1 MVKTKK
7 QDIKPNL
14 TLAVTIDPLHNFTYY
29 ASNLLG
35 DINVL
40 LVRYFYS
47 KSIAQK
53 VYVTLCELLNN
64 VVDHI
69 KDRSSMCKVL
79 LTINPETVVIKVKNK
94 TNKSQYDKVK
104 AHIAKIKKIKNQK
117 VYFAEIMKKRQK
129 QGLTGGLGFLRLFI
143 ENTKDIGIKYNK
155 RNSYMTIISRLKLK
169 E

>member
-1 MVKTKK
+1 
-7 QDIKPNL
+7 
-14 TLAVTIDPLHNFTYY
+14 
-29 ASNLLG
+29 
-35 DINVL
+35 
-40 LVRYFYS
+40 
-47 KSIAQK
+47 
-53 VYVTLCELLNN
+53 
-64 VVDHI
+64 
-69 KDRSSMCKVL
+69 MCKVL

-94 TNKSQYDKVK
+94 TNKSQCDKVK

-117 VYFAEIMKKRQK
+117 VYFAEIMKKRQR